1 MKKRIILIGLLVGTM
16 FSAPATGQTNEQF
29 STPPKIGESLE
40 LKGMVQVIWGDPPP
54 GSDLPESHHYEL
66 VTERGKTWFLDL
78 DRELVESAGGLLA
91 LSQSQVTASGRVT
104 RISVP
109 QLAVETIER
118 TNAQAEDEAKILTG
132 SQRYIWI
139 LLRFSDNSSTPQPT
153 YWFMDQALGDRPS
166 MDHYWREVSYNNI
179 NVQGSVVLGWYNLPH
194 PRSYYVY
201 DIDPQD
207 EGDELDGARTLNDA
221 IALADPYV
229 DFTDYVGFHM
239 CFNDV
244 LDCCSYGGQS
254 WLTLD
259 GETRYWNVT
268 WLADWGWGNQD
279 VIAHETGHSLGW
291 PHSSGPYGD
300 IYDSHWDVMSK
311 ACGECN
317 QTDPDYGNLAI
328 NGISYHK
335 DQLGWI
341 HPLHQYT
348 APTTPVV
355 TSLWLNDLAVVPPLG
370 RMLMAKI
377 HWSTDYNQ
385 FFTIE
390 RRRWTG
396 YDAGLPDQTV
406 VIHMINPFRDNPAWV
421 VDPDMMGDPNDEG
434 ARWDK
439 GETFWDST
447 NHVVVTVEDSDGTG
461 SLITLSNAAQAIV
474 YVNYGN
480 SGYESGSSIY
490 PWNTTYE
497 GYGAVL
503 PTGTVYITPGT
514 YNTQETLL
522 KPATLRRWGSSGVVT
537 LGN

>member
-1 MKKRIILIGLLVGTM
+1 MTGLLACALL
-16 FSAPATGQTNEQF
+16 SAPVVGQTIEPF
-29 STPPKIGESLE
+29 RAPPQVGEALE
-40 LKGMVQVIWGDPPP
+40 LSGMVQVIWGDPPP
-54 GSDLPESHHYEL
+54 GSGLPSSHHYEL
-66 VTERGKTWFLDL
+66 ITERGERWYLDL
-78 DRELVESAGGLLA
+78 EQDLVERAGGLLA
-91 LSQSQVTASGRVT
+91 LSQSQVIASGQVSRT
-104 RISVP
+104 QVP
-109 QLAVETIER
+109 QLRVASIDRTDTETRDR
-118 TNAQAEDEAKILTG
+118 TLTG

-139 LLRFSDNSSTPQPT
+139 LMRFSDNSSTPQPN

-179 NVQGSVVLGWYNLPH
+179 NVVGSVVLGWFDLPH

-201 DIDPQD
+201 EFDPEH
-207 EGDELDGARTLNDA
+207 EGLEVDGQRTLDDA

-239 CFNDV
+239 CYNDV

-254 WLTLD
+254 LLTLD

-268 WLADWGWGNQD
+268 WLADWGWANQD
-279 VIAHETGHSLGW
+279 VIAHETGHSVGW

-300 IYDSHWDVMSK
+300 IYDSHWDVMSL

-317 QTDPDYGNLAI
+317 QVDPDYGNLAV

-335 DQLGWI
+335 DMLGWI
-341 HPLHQYT
+341 HPAHQYT
-348 APTTPVV
+348 APTYPVV
-355 TSLWLNDLAVVPPLG
+355 TSLWLNDLAVVPPAG
-370 RMLMAKI
+370 RLLMARI

-390 RRRWTG
+390 RRRFTG

-439 GETFWDST
+439 GESFWDST
-447 NHVVVTVEDSDGTG
+447 NGVVVTVEDSDGTG
-461 SLITLSNAAQAIV
+461 SLITLCNAARATV
-474 YVNYGN
+474 YVNPGN
-480 SGYESGSSIY
+480 TGYENGTSSY
-490 PWNTTYE
+490 PWNTVYE
-497 GYGAVL
+497 GYGAAL
-503 PTGTVYITPGT
+503 PTGNVYLLPGT
-514 YNTQETLL
+514 YNPQQTML
-522 KPATLRRWGSSGVVT
+522 KAATLRRWGSTGVVT